1 MNMLIEFL
9 GDETIKENNRHKKKT
24 NGYLEKKTNQNL
36 VKNRFKLVNIF
47 KGENIIDVK
56 TNDNHDIIISN
67 SDYQVINGV
76 YKKIGIIN
84 EKPHWFKKEIQSY
97 DEELGYHIYLA
108 DSTISRWVISNGR
121 KVIYECISNRIE
133 E

>member
-9 GDETIKENNRHKKKT
+9 GDETIKENNTHKKT
-24 NGYLEKKTNQNL
+24 NRHLEKKTNRHL
-36 VKNRFKLVNIF
+36 EKNRFKLVNIF

-76 YKKIGIIN
+76 YKKKGIIN
-84 EKPHWFKKEIQSY
+84 EKPYWFKKEIQSY

-108 DSTISRWVISNGR
+108 DSTITRWVISNGR
-121 KVIYECISNRIE
+121 KVIYECISNTIE